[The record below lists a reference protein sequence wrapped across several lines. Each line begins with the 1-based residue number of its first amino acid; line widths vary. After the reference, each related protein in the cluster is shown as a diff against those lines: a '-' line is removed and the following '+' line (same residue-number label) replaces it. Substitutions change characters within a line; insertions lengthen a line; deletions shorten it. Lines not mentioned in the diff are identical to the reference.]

1 MNAPALAM
9 DALAGAVA
17 ALPRDRLTPQR
28 LAALEHL
35 RAHGLPT
42 TRLEDWKYTDLTPAI
57 EISNRW
63 LAAKREPVL
72 AESVAAKI
80 AEVRTN
86 IDAHWLVIANGII
99 DGQALAD
106 AADDGFDVRLLSAGD
121 AQLGFDAPLA
131 DFNTALLRDGL
142 RITVLPGATPRKP
155 IGLLLIDET
164 VADAEVVQARIEI
177 EIGANATASFVEYH
191 LSSGS
196 AGHFSNV
203 VTNLALADHAR
214 ADYVRLQRRSLDHT
228 QTNRLFVAQARDSI
242 LNHCAFDLG
251 GQMIRNDLH
260 IDIAGPGASSVFNG
274 LYLGGSGQHIDNH
287 TRIDHRVGP
296 ATSRQEYRGVLTAN
310 ARCIWNGKAIVH
322 AGADGT
328 DAEQANH
335 NLLLSRGAEIDAKPE
350 LEIYAD
356 EVKCSH
362 GTTVGQL
369 DETALFYLRSRGIGH
384 DDAVQILTRAFA
396 ASIVGKISVDTLN
409 EIIGSMVEGRLGVLI
424 EAGNK

>member
-1 MNAPALAM
+1 MNTPALAM

-35 RAHGLPT
+35 RLHGLPT
-42 TRLEDWKYTDLTPAI
+42 TRVEDWKYTDLSPAI

-63 LAAKREPVL
+63 LATAREPVPGVS
-72 AESVAAKI
+72 AAAKI
-80 AEVRTN
+80 AEIGTN

-99 DGQALAD
+99 DAQTLAH
-106 AADDGFDVRLLSAGD
+106 AADDGFEVSRLSVGD
-121 AQLGFDAPLA
+121 TQLAFEAPLA
-131 DFNTALLRDGL
+131 DFNAALLRDGL
-142 RITVLPGATPRKP
+142 RITVLPGASPTKP

-164 VADAEVVQARIEI
+164 TANAEVVQARIEI

-191 LSSGS
+191 LSSGP

-203 VTNLALADHAR
+203 VINLALADRAR

-228 QTNRLFVAQARDSI
+228 QTNRLFVTQARDSI

-260 IDIAGPGASSVFNG
+260 IDIVGPGASSVFNG
-274 LYLGGSGQHIDNH
+274 LYLGGSSQHIDNH

-296 ATSRQEYRGVLTAN
+296 ATSRQEYRGVLTAT
-310 ARCIWNGKAIVH
+310 ARCVWNGKAIVH

-335 NLLLSRGAEIDAKPE
+335 NLLLSKGAEIDAKPE

-369 DETALFYLRSRGIGH
+369 DETALFYLRSRGIGR

-409 EIIGSMVEGRLGVLI
+409 EIIGSMVERRLAVLI